1 MEGDKQKRTR
11 GHQKVCGDRAM
22 NTHSHIHGATLNKS
36 PPQEKGDSWA
46 SKWIHKPCKFPT
58 QKTLHPNSRCHL

>member
-46 SKWIHKPCKFPT
+46 SKWI
-58 QKTLHPNSRCHL
+58 L